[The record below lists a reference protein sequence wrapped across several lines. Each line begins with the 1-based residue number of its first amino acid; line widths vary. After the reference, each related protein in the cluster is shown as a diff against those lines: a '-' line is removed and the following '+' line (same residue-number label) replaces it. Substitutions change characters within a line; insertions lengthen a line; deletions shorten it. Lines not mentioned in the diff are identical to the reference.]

1 MLFVHITT
9 YLACTNIC
17 QEAWQVLARL
27 ANICQALL
35 RGLAEIHQTGLGG
48 LARLTDICQTIL
60 GGLAK
65 LTSAF
70 SRVRAQVCA
79 SSGRVAIA

>member
-1 MLFVHITT
+1 
-9 YLACTNIC
+9 
-17 QEAWQVLARL
+17 
-27 ANICQALL
+27 L